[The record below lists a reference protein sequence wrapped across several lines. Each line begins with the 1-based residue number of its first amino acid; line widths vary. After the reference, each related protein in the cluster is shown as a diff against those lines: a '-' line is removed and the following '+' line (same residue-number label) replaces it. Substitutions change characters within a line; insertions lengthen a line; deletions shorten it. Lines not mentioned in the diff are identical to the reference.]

1 MKLQIA
7 FDLMSAN
14 DALDAAAEIYDIID
28 IIEVGTPM
36 IVREGMVP
44 VRMLKKS
51 YPDTTVL
58 ADVKIVDGGD
68 IESADAFHAGA
79 DIVTVL
85 AAAADE
91 TIKGVVSTAVRYG
104 KKTMVDMIGISDI
117 QKRAEELDAL
127 GVDYICI
134 HTAVDVQGKGESP
147 YHDLSL
153 LLPVLKNSKAAVAGG
168 VNMAAIPVLKDLD
181 PEIVVAGSALT
192 GQSDIRRAVLEMQD
206 AIKGGKTYGNS

>member
-68 IESADAFHAGA
+68 IESTDAFHAGA

-127 GVDYICI
+127 GVDYICV

>member
-7 FDLMSAN
+7 FDLLSAN
-14 DALDAAAEIYDIID
+14 DALRAAAKIYDVID

-44 VRMLKKS
+44 VRILKEA

-68 IESADAFHAGA
+68 IESADAFQAGA

-91 TIKGVVSTAVRYG
+91 TIKGVVSTADRFG
-104 KKTMVDMIGISDI
+104 KKTMVDMIGVSDI
-117 QKRAEELDAL
+117 QKRAKELDAL
-127 GVDYICI
+127 GVDYICV
-134 HTAVDVQGKGESP
+134 HTAVDVQRKGESP

-168 VNMAAIPVLKDLD
+168 VSLAAIPVLKNLN
-181 PEIVVAGSALT
+181 PEIVVAGNALT
-192 GQSDIRRAVLEMQD
+192 GQSDIRRAVLEMQN
-206 AIKGGKTYGNS
+206 AIKRGETYGNS